1 MPVNDPYGY
10 IARATGP
17 SGNYAIK
24 ADSSTTRQGTRAEYE
39 KYLADNAR
47 TLELAEAG
55 QDDLWDYVVEPVAF
69 EDFTV
74 TGIKPYEEFNLLEGI
89 SPILA
94 VISAFIPPLA
104 PFAKAAQLA
113 ISVSDGDIGLGDFLN
128 IAGAVGFNPL
138 ASLTEQVNEVMGIAG
153 TPLAITDSTVNAL
166 ANGDSE
172 RALADWALNAGASAV
187 NRGLQNN
194 IDADRARDA
203 SGLAID
209 DGSYDT
215 SAFNIGDSVVDSL
228 VEGDLKGAL
237 LDYVNTGMLSDINI
251 DLNLPDF
258 SVPPVLAAVAAA
270 VDDYGI
276 QPVVQAGSALNDAV
290 EPLTS
295 LVSDLGDVAQTEILD
310 PLAAFGSDFEDGAS
324 DLLTDV
330 AQPIEQAAVAV
341 GDTIADVAEPA
352 IETVSDAI
360 ADVVEPAIETVSDA
374 LSAAEDAVSEAIPST
389 SINLPSL
396 DLSMIA
402 QLFDMPAV
410 SFRDDPTRTTE
421 SLFGDLF
428 KFKTE
433 ITRV

>member
-1 MPVNDPYGY
+1 M
-10 IARATGP
+10 
-17 SGNYAIK
+17 
-24 ADSSTTRQGTRAEYE
+24 
-39 KYLADNAR
+39 
-47 TLELAEAG
+47 
-55 QDDLWDYVVEPVAF
+55 
-69 EDFTV
+69 
-74 TGIKPYEEFNLLEGI
+74 
-89 SPILA
+89 
-94 VISAFIPPLA
+94 
-104 PFAKAAQLA
+104 
-113 ISVSDGDIGLGDFLN
+113 
-128 IAGAVGFNPL
+128 
-138 ASLTEQVNEVMGIAG
+138 
-153 TPLAITDSTVNAL
+153 
-166 ANGDSE
+166 
-172 RALADWALNAGASAV
+172 
-187 NRGLQNN
+187 
-194 IDADRARDA
+194 
-203 SGLAID
+203 
-209 DGSYDT
+209 
-215 SAFNIGDSVVDSL
+215 
-228 VEGDLKGAL
+228 
-237 LDYVNTGMLSDINI
+237 
-251 DLNLPDF
+251 
-258 SVPPVLAAVAAA
+258 
-270 VDDYGI
+270 
-276 QPVVQAGSALNDAV
+276 QAGSALNDAV

-389 SINLPSL
+389 SIDLPSL
-396 DLSMIA
+396 DLSIIA

>member
-10 IARATGP
+10 IAGATRP
-17 SGNYAIK
+17 SGNYAVS

-39 KYLADNAR
+39 KYLSDTAR

-69 EDFTV
+69 EDFKV
-74 TGIKPYEEFNLLEGI
+74 TGIAPYEEFNLAAEVA
-89 SPILA
+89 PVLA

-104 PFAKAAQLA
+104 PFAKAAQFA
-113 ISVSDGDIGLGDFLN
+113 ISASDGDIGLGDVLN

-215 SAFNIGDSVVDSL
+215 SAFNIEDSVVDSL

-237 LDYVNTGMLSDINI
+237 LNYVNTGMLSDINT

-258 SVPPVLAAVAAA
+258 SVPPVLAAIGDAVGAVGAA

-276 QPVVQAGSALNDAV
+276 QPVVQAG
-290 EPLTS
+290 
-295 LVSDLGDVAQTEILD
+295 
-310 PLAAFGSDFEDGAS
+310 
-324 DLLTDV
+324 
-330 AQPIEQAAVAV
+330 QP
-341 GDTIADVAEPA
+341 
-352 IETVSDAI
+352 
-360 ADVVEPAIETVSDA
+360 
-374 LSAAEDAVSEAIPST
+374 
-389 SINLPSL
+389 
-396 DLSMIA
+396 
-402 QLFDMPAV
+402 
-410 SFRDDPTRTTE
+410 
-421 SLFGDLF
+421 
-428 KFKTE
+428 
-433 ITRV
+433 

>member
-10 IARATGP
+10 IAGATRP
-17 SGNYAIK
+17 SGNYAVS

-39 KYLADNAR
+39 KYLSDTAR

-69 EDFTV
+69 EDFKV
-74 TGIKPYEEFNLLEGI
+74 TGIAPYEEFNLAAEVA
-89 SPILA
+89 PVLA

-104 PFAKAAQLA
+104 PFAKAAQFA
-113 ISVSDGDIGLGDFLN
+113 ISASDGDIGLGDVLN

-215 SAFNIGDSVVDSL
+215 SAFNIEDSVVDSL

-237 LDYVNTGMLSDINI
+237 LNYVNTGMLSDINT

-258 SVPPVLAAVAAA
+258 SVPPVLAAIGDAVGAVGAA

-295 LVSDLGDVAQTEILD
+295 LVSDLGDVAQAEILD
-310 PLAAFGSDFEDGAS
+310 PLVAFGSDFEDGAS

-352 IETVSDAI
+352 IETVSDAL
-360 ADVVEPAIETVSDA
+360 A
-374 LSAAEDAVSEAIPST
+374 AAEDVVSEAIPST

-402 QLFDMPAV
+402 QLFDVPAV

>member
-10 IARATGP
+10 IAGATRP
-17 SGNYAIK
+17 SGNYAVS

-39 KYLADNAR
+39 KYLSDTAR

-69 EDFTV
+69 EDFKV
-74 TGIKPYEEFNLLEGI
+74 TGIAPYEEFNLAAEVA
-89 SPILA
+89 PVLA

-104 PFAKAAQLA
+104 PFAKAAQFA
-113 ISVSDGDIGLGDFLN
+113 ISASDGDIGLGDVLN

-215 SAFNIGDSVVDSL
+215 SAFNIEDSVVDSL

-237 LDYVNTGMLSDINI
+237 LNYVNTGMLSDINT

-258 SVPPVLAAVAAA
+258 SVPPVLAAIGDAVGAVGAA

-295 LVSDLGDVAQTEILD
+295 LVSDLGDVAQAEILD

-352 IETVSDAI
+352 IETVSDAL
-360 ADVVEPAIETVSDA
+360 A
-374 LSAAEDAVSEAIPST
+374 AAEDVVSEAIPST

-402 QLFDMPAV
+402 QLFDVPAV